1 VGEVLGGWR
10 RQLAPAWRPAPLAMG
25 SAAAALLLVG
35 VAFTQ
40 PAVQAVAQG
49 VLQSFRVQRVQPVRI
64 DAAVLAAL
72 PVGNIESLFRTGTYT
87 GPKEPKVR
95 VSTVRDAAAA
105 TGLTLRAPARLPAGV
120 NGQPTVYAS
129 EAIEFAFTYD
139 GQKLAEVAGEMGVRD
154 AAVQAQLRALN
165 GVTVKGHIPPAAALF
180 YGDVPAGDGSAAAR
194 QRAAG
199 ASTRAPGQ
207 GAASAP
213 SLPSFLALIQ
223 LKAPSVDVPASV
235 NVDQLREQL
244 LRSGALPPALA
255 AELLAIR
262 DWKTALPFPVT
273 RGTARDVA
281 VDGTTATLITGEAPV
296 PLLIWQKDGV
306 LYVMGGPASEQALL
320 DSARSLAPAR

>member
-1 VGEVLGGWR
+1 
-10 RQLAPAWRPAPLAMG
+10 
-25 SAAAALLLVG
+25 
-35 VAFTQ
+35 
-40 PAVQAVAQG
+40 VAQG

-64 DAAVLAAL
+64 DAAALAAL

-95 VSTVRDAAAA
+95 ASTVRDAASA
-105 TGLTLRAPARLPAGV
+105 TGLTLRAPTRLPAGV
-120 NGQPTVYAS
+120 QGQPAVYAS

-139 GQKLAEVAGEMGVRD
+139 GQKLAEVAAEMGVRD
-154 AAVQAQLRALN
+154 AALQAQLRALN

-180 YGDVPAGDGSAAAR
+180 YGDVPGGDGSAAAR
-194 QRAAG
+194 QRAA
-199 ASTRAPGQ
+199 AAATRAPGQ

-213 SLPSFLALIQ
+213 SVPANAPSFLALIQ

-281 VDGTTATLITGEAPV
+281 VDGTTATLITGQAPV

-306 LYVMGGPASEQALL
+306 LYAMGGPASEQALL